1 MASGGAAGAAEAA
14 QTQEAMGLTDGSC
27 IRLRPMYKDHVW
39 SYDFVSE
46 RTHDGRPL
54 KLLTIIDEYTR
65 ECLAIKV
72 KRKLDSHNV
81 IEQLADLFITRG
93 LPKHIRSDN
102 VLTLEVKS
110 ESGRNN
116 PLFYNRY
123 CQSNPSVFH

>member
-102 VLTLEVKS
+102 VLTVTIPCFTTAIAS
-110 ESGRNN
+110 QIQVSSTNSGK
-116 PLFYNRY
+116 PYL
-123 CQSNPSVFH
+123 P